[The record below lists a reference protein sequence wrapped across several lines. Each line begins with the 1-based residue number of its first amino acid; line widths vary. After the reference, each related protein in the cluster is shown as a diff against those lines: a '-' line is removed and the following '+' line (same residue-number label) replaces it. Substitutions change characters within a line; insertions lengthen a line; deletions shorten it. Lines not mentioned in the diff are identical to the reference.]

1 MRRFCLV
8 ALLCCGCFAGGCSQ
22 VPSLKAAAGADRP
35 QILISDVIKRIKCE
49 IADSFDDKLADKDFQ
64 WLQNWTA
71 KVDLTLQINDTAGV
85 APSASYTTF
94 FRNAFNYAAGSTSL
108 TSTVVAAVNQ
118 SFTLTAGANY
128 IEQAQRAETLTFT
141 VSLQEV
147 KAWRQKRDRFIRRTY
162 GDEVANHFCDP
173 SDRELRGYLGLKEWI
188 DSSLYPVKISELQAG
203 IHPQPSSATKPP
215 TATPPPPPAKGFAA
229 EMPIAEAKSRV
240 DKAAQSASTSTNNAA
255 ASQAAVGTSMANVE
269 TSMQTNIGPY
279 YAVMTDELKHLLAN
293 NLSTLTTIVGY
304 VKTDADSAQAEN
316 AEVQAI
322 AKKIDDLAAQQN
334 PPATVDPADILNA
347 ERLADNAKKFADDA
361 ANQQKKANTIA
372 SSLTNFRPNPPIDAL
387 LHSIQFIVT
396 YGGSITPNWS
406 LLLWKGPGLTIPG
419 ASLQGVRTNIL
430 NIALGP
436 TTEQNR
442 LILQQTITNALHP

>member
-188 DSSLYPVKISELQAG
+188 NSSLYPVKISELQAG

-334 PPATVDPADILNA
+334 PPGN
-347 ERLADNAKKFADDA
+347 
-361 ANQQKKANTIA
+361 
-372 SSLTNFRPNPPIDAL
+372 SRPSRYPQRRAL
-387 LHSIQFIVT
+387 S
-396 YGGSITPNWS
+396 
-406 LLLWKGPGLTIPG
+406 
-419 ASLQGVRTNIL
+419 R
-430 NIALGP
+430 
-436 TTEQNR
+436 
-442 LILQQTITNALHP
+442 